1 MTLAW
6 LNDLELLRRLPQR
19 YARAVDARDH
29 DALARLFFADGV
41 MVGARGEQVAADYV
55 AASRAATPAYATSMH
70 VLGVPLIELEPGAQ
84 TARSDTYAV
93 VYQLGAVNG
102 GGDLTLGLRY
112 LDELERDGD
121 AWRIRRRTAQIL
133 WTKPT

>member
-41 MVGARGEQVAADYV
+41 MVGARGEQVAA
-55 AASRAATPAYATSMH
+55 T
-70 VLGVPLIELEPGAQ
+70 
-84 TARSDTYAV
+84 
-93 VYQLGAVNG
+93 
-102 GGDLTLGLRY
+102 
-112 LDELERDGD
+112 
-121 AWRIRRRTAQIL
+121 
-133 WTKPT
+133 